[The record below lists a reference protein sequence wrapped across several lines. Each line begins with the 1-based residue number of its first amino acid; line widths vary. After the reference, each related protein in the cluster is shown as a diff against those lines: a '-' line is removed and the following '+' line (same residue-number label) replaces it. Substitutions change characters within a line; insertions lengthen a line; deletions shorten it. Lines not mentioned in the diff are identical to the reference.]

1 MGGVAGHS
9 KCDVIEKLQNNNF
22 RIKTGYSGLLE
33 ATKRRRL
40 VWLGHIQRHKDAP
53 IGTTERHSTGEQQ
66 KQQTTG
72 NIYKTI
78 TNRHITAGTNRM
90 RSTA

>member
-1 MGGVAGHS
+1 MGGVEGHS

-22 RIKTGYSGLLE
+22 RIITGYSGLLE

-53 IGTTERHSTGEQQ
+53 IGTTERHSTGDSRSSRPQATFI
-66 KQQTTG
+66 KQLLTDISLQAQ
-72 NIYKTI
+72 IE
-78 TNRHITAGTNRM
+78 
-90 RSTA
+90 